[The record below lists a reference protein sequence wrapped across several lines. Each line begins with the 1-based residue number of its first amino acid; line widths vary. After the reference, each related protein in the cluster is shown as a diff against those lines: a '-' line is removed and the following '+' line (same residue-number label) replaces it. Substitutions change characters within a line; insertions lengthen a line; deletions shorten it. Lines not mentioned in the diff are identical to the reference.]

1 MWVEHFEDKQEN
13 ERERRESLANHQEK
27 GDFFYLLDPMVRKPA
42 SVLTAIMS
50 DLVQDL
56 ELAKKMC
63 KTSQLG
69 PVTSRWMSQ
78 KLILLSFIYQI
89 VNNWRKTDY
98 LIPYEGWTKV

>member
-1 MWVEHFEDKQEN
+1 MWVEHVPDKQEN

-69 PVTSRWMSQ
+69 PVTSREPKSNFIDFYLS
-78 KLILLSFIYQI
+78 LI
-89 VNNWRKTDY
+89 TDERQT
-98 LIPYEGWTKV
+98 I

>member
-1 MWVEHFEDKQEN
+1 
-13 ERERRESLANHQEK
+13 
-27 GDFFYLLDPMVRKPA
+27 MVRKPA

-69 PVTSRWMSQ
+69 PVLSRQKSQ
-78 KLILLSFIYQI
+78 KLILLAFIYQI
-89 VNNWRKTDY
+89 VNNW
-98 LIPYEGWTKV
+98 